1 MRGTS
6 TVKTFAIAGLSAL
19 ATISSAHAAGDAAA
33 GANVFVQCAACHAVG
48 AGAQNTVGPV
58 LNGVVGRPA
67 GTYPGYRYSSAM
79 RKSGLTWD
87 EATLTNYLRAPDK
100 VLPGTKM
107 AFPGLASDE
116 DVANIIAYLQQHKAG
131 S

>member
-1 MRGTS
+1 M
-6 TVKTFAIAGLSAL
+6 KAL
-19 ATISSAHAAGDAAA
+19 ATIGLGTLAFVSSACAAEDVSA
-33 GANVFVQCAACHAVG
+33 GAKVFAQCSACHAVG
-48 AGAQNTVGPV
+48 EGAQNSVGPV

-87 EATLTNYLRAPDK
+87 EATLSKYLRAPDK

-107 AFPGLASDE
+107 AFPGVASDA
-116 DVANIIAYLQQHKAG
+116 DLAAVIAFLKQQSAE
-131 S
+131 